1 MQWLIEGVVKQMHA
15 RNLVKCMLQ
24 FVGKLTRIELKYNI
38 VARFAKLPAAIP
50 WRQTVLQDM
59 L

>member
-1 MQWLIEGVVKQMHA
+1 
-15 RNLVKCMLQ
+15 MLQ

-50 WRQTVLQDM
+50 WMTKNSASGHVMTIWNFRKK
-59 L
+59 